1 MAVPY
6 KTRHRCNLLPWVSPQ
21 TSHSLK
27 KLETLRRKYF
37 SKPNDNIQL
46 KITILEKS
54 IESSTELDQANYE
67 TSLANRRN
75 TSHLFKYF
83 KSLRKSNPI
92 PSSVNW
98 GSVTAKTEFEQ
109 CHLFNDYFISV
120 FSTDNVQFIEDR
132 NHEIKIQ
139 DFDASEKKIIQILK
153 QLDITKSRGDD
164 ELPPV
169 LFRNS
174 NISHSLA
181 QLFYK
186 IKQTGIF
193 TDTWKVGRVSP
204 FFKKG
209 DRYDVS
215 NYRPISLLDIPL
227 KYSKNVFL
235 TNSMSFSV
243 HSSPHVS
250 SVFRKKIN
258 NNTTYLLSG

>member
-1 MAVPY
+1 MCIKLQFGSLTTLAPIKKRSYSLADYEKLNALILEYPFTGVCWSNPNVLLKNWYQWLSPLLDMAVPY
-6 KTRHRCNLLPWVSPQ
+6 KTRHRCNLPPWVSPQ
-21 TSHSLK
+21 TSHSMK

-54 IESSTELDQANYE
+54 IESSTEIDQANYE

-109 CHLFNDYFISV
+109 CHLFNEYFISV
-120 FSTDNVQFIEDR
+120 FSTDTGQFIEDR
-132 NHEIKIQ
+132 THEIKIQ
-139 DFDASEKKIIQILK
+139 DIDASERKFIQILK

-174 NISHSLA
+174 NI
-181 QLFYK
+181 
-186 IKQTGIF
+186 
-193 TDTWKVGRVSP
+193 
-204 FFKKG
+204 
-209 DRYDVS
+209 
-215 NYRPISLLDIPL
+215 
-227 KYSKNVFL
+227 
-235 TNSMSFSV
+235 
-243 HSSPHVS
+243 
-250 SVFRKKIN
+250 
-258 NNTTYLLSG
+258 